1 VSCSCSCLR
10 LIRRRVVADVPF
22 CDILG

>member
-1 VSCSCSCLR
+1 VSCSRSCLR